1 MTYAHI
7 IVEHQA
13 PIATITLNRPDTM
26 NALTPEMLA
35 EVHGALSEIAA
46 DPAINVLVMTG
57 AGRAF
62 CAGVDLKALQA
73 RGVDLSNGN
82 VGDDLNNGARA
93 VLERIEAMPQATIAK
108 VNGFCFT
115 GGMELMLAF
124 DIAILAEEAKLG
136 DTHAVLG
143 FRPSWG
149 MTQRLPRRVGVQR
162 AKELSFTART
172 ISGVEAARI
181 GLALEA
187 VPRAELDAR
196 VDELASAIARNS
208 PGSIQAYKDLY
219 SHAENAG
226 LNAGLDYERDTAYDI
241 PDASQRMADFVAK
254 LGGKG

>member
-7 IVEHQA
+7 RLEHQA
-13 PIATITLNRPDTM
+13 AIATITLNRPDAM
-26 NALTPEMLA
+26 NALTPEMLG
-35 EVHGALSEIAA
+35 EVDGVLREIAS
-46 DPAINVLVMTG
+46 DPAVNVVVLTG

-73 RGVDLSNGN
+73 RGVDLSMGN
-82 VGDDLNNGARA
+82 VGDDLNNAARA

-115 GGMELMLAF
+115 GGLELMLAF
-124 DIAILAEEAKLG
+124 DIAIVAEAAKLG

-149 MTQRLPRRVGVQR
+149 LTQRLPRRVGSMR

-172 ISGVEAARI
+172 ISGAEAARI

-187 VPRAELDAR
+187 VPGAELDAR
-196 VDELASAIARNS
+196 VDELARAMARNS
-208 PGSIQAYKDLY
+208 PGSIAAYKDLY
-219 SHAENAG
+219 SQAENAG
-226 LNAGLDYERDTAYDI
+226 LNAGLDYERATAYEI
-241 PDASQRMADFVAK
+241 ADAGQRMADFVAK
-254 LGGKG
+254 LGGKS